1 MVDYNALVL
10 HGLYTYIIIQL
21 YKISIER
28 RGKMRNIFKML
39 LLASVLLSTFVFADF
54 GSALKKQTFLKPEE
68 AFKVSAVK
76 KDSMIEATI
85 TLGKEIYIYDDSL
98 HIKVTKP
105 QSFEVKEIQK
115 PEPHDLHGDLV
126 HEGVVL
132 VKIPTDVIES
142 KVSGS
147 YTISVE
153 FEGCNARGICYL
165 PEKKTF
171 EFKSSGTVVTSPVS
185 TEKESQPSVTK
196 VEEKGVF
203 DKISSLSKEGNTA
216 KIADVL
222 GSESSLFII
231 LLFFVFGLLLALTP
245 CVFPMIPIL
254 SSIIVSQSG
263 DGKPSVGKA
272 FFTSLIYVV
281 SMALTYTVVGVV
293 AGLLGADIQAAM
305 QNPWVLTVFAAM
317 FVALAFSLFGYYEIG
332 LPASWQSKISTAS
345 DEAGQK
351 GGIAGTAI
359 MGLLSAL
366 IVGPCVAPPLG
377 GAVLFISHT
386 GDALLGGIALFVMS
400 MGMGVPLL
408 LVGIGAG
415 KFMPRPGGWMTRVSQ
430 VFGVMMLG
438 LAIFMLARILPDSLT
453 LILWALLFMG
463 SALFMGVF
471 DSSSESKGMMK
482 LAQLLAMV
490 FMLYGASLF
499 VGALS
504 GATSILHPFA
514 KFTSGGKGVATVEV
528 DKSKHLGYSV
538 ERLMEEV
545 KASDK
550 PVVVD
555 FGKDSCTACTEL
567 EVITFPHPK
576 VQEQLKNFTFIK
588 IDLTANS
595 DEDKALLK
603 KYELF
608 GTPNIIF
615 FGKDNKYIQEKG
627 LTGFIPPEDFAKHL
641 EGIK

>member
-1 MVDYNALVL
+1 
-10 HGLYTYIIIQL
+10 
-21 YKISIER
+21 
-28 RGKMRNIFKML
+28 MRNIFKML
-39 LLASVLLSTFVFADF
+39 LLASLLLSTFVFADF

-98 HIKVTKP
+98 HIKVIKP
-105 QSFEVKEIQK
+105 QSFEIKEIQK

-126 HEGVVL
+126 HEGEIL
-132 VKIPTDVIES
+132 VKIPTDIIES
-142 KVSGS
+142 KVSEP

-153 FEGCNARGICYL
+153 FEGCNSRGICYL

-171 EFKSSGTVVTSPVS
+171 EFKNTSTVAAVATQGKSQSSVS
-185 TEKESQPSVTK
+185 K
-196 VEEKGVF
+196 VEEEGVF
-203 DKISSLSKEGNTA
+203 DKISSLTKEGNTA

-222 GSESSLFII
+222 GSESSFFII

-263 DGKPSVGKA
+263 DEKPSVAKA
-272 FFTSLIYVV
+272 FFTSLVYVV

-332 LPASWQSKISTAS
+332 LPTSWQSKISKAS
-345 DEAGQK
+345 DDAQSK
-351 GGIAGTAI
+351 GILGTAI

-386 GDALLGGIALFVMS
+386 GDALLGGVALFVMS

-415 KFMPRPGGWMTRVSQ
+415 KFMPKPGGWMTRVSQ

-438 LAIFMLARILPDSLT
+438 LAVFMLARILPDSLT

-463 SALFMGVF
+463 SALYMGVF
-471 DSSSESKGMMK
+471 NNSSESKGMMK

-504 GATSILHPFA
+504 GATSVLHPFA

-567 EVITFPHPK
+567 EVITFPDPR

-615 FGKDNKYIQEKG
+615 FGKDNKYIQEKS
-627 LTGFIPPEDFAKHL
+627 LTGFVPPEDFAKHL
-641 EGIK
+641 ESIVK